1 MSLCTL
7 VYSIILVVTVDSE
20 SDDHTFLLQPNT
32 VGCGE
37 DNLIRLE
44 VPKGVIKK
52 DMCKELNIRYG
63 ILVHGPFV
71 LENYELVYIS
81 IINYISS
88 NSRFRE

>member
-52 DMCKELNIRYG
+52 DVQRTKHLLWNPGTRPFHAGGEL
-63 ILVHGPFV
+63 
-71 LENYELVYIS
+71 
-81 IINYISS
+81 
-88 NSRFRE
+88 